1 MDNTQHIWMGPRSV
15 LVSKLTAPLLQ
26 HATTNLHD
34 RNVGFLRY
42 WTVSNIP
49 LFLLAAP
56 LLILLVYSS
65 MWALKLPWMTAKDRP
80 MTLVDQTVSPSAT
93 DSLLIRLA
101 VPQGL
106 LAIMAFTSYH
116 VQIIN
121 RISSGYPLWYWY
133 LVCMVLSRVRNPSG
147 AAKPTRW
154 FAIGVQSMIIYGLI
168 QAVLFG
174 SFLPPA

>member
-1 MDNTQHIWMGPRSV
+1 M
-15 LVSKLTAPLLQ
+15 
-26 HATTNLHD
+26 
-34 RNVGFLRY
+34 
-42 WTVSNIP
+42 
-49 LFLLAAP
+49 
-56 LLILLVYSS
+56 LILLLRASL
-65 MWALKLPWMTAKDRP
+65 WALEMPWTTAKDRP
-80 MTLVDQTVSPSAT
+80 MTVIDQTVSPLAT
-93 DSLLIRLA
+93 DLLLIRLA

-133 LVCMVLSRVRNPSG
+133 LVCLVLGRVRNPSG
-147 AAKPTRW
+147 AAKPSRW
-154 FAIGVQSMIIYGLI
+154 FAIAVQGMIIYGLI